1 MMTSSKIL
9 TNNTKNKK
17 NMCACALKRNIE
29 LVKFLLSNSI
39 VSFSN
44 QQVPKKH
51 HKFIPGMVAIPN

>member
-17 NMCACALKRNIE
+17 NMCALKRNIE